1 MQCNTSTKCRQ
12 PLLNSDSI
20 TKIGSSAKQA
30 QCAGRRFLVKITT
43 SKWNPVRHQHN
54 VQVAAFGSKLQ
65 YQNQRQCEA
74 STQCRQPHLNTH
86 YIIKIRPSAM
96 PAQSVGSRFRI
107 QIPLSKLD
115 PVRHQH
121 RVQVATFA
129 LQVHYPI
136 QTQCDTRYYSRFV
149 LKFIIESYA
158 VRRQHQVWVA
168 TFNFKFHY
176 QNWTQCDTSTKCRWT
191 LLG

>member
-1 MQCNTSTKCRQ
+1 M
-12 PLLNSDSI
+12 
-20 TKIGSSAKQA
+20 A
-30 QCAGRRFLVKITT
+30 
-43 SKWNPVRHQHN
+43 
-54 VQVAAFGSKLQ
+54 
-65 YQNQRQCEA
+65 
-74 STQCRQPHLNTH
+74 
-86 YIIKIRPSAM
+86 
-96 PAQSVGSRFRI
+96 AQSVGSRFCI

-129 LQVHYPI
+129 SQVHYPI
-136 QTQCDTRYYSRFV
+136 QTQCDTRYHSRFV

-168 TFNFKFHY
+168 TFNFKFHS

-191 LLG
+191 LLGSQFNIITGPSATPARFLVNISISKLDTDRRQHTVQVIMFEFGFRQQKQTQCNTSTKCRQLFCLVKTSTPKLDSVRRQHKVQVATF